1 MVRIDFR
8 CPQCQ
13 NTPDKHQNDKC
24 EYRFYHDEINEEYGW
39 IAGSIADLIPGE
51 ILNEEKAIP
60 VYAENHDSHEWDEVR
75 KKPGKELNKEIKEKA
90 A

>member
-1 MVRIDFR
+1 MTASVH

-24 EYRFYHDEINEEYGW
+24 EYRFYHDEVNEIYGW

-60 VYAENHDSHEWDEVR
+60 VYAEDSHDWDE
-75 KKPGKELNKEIKEKA
+75 PNKEVKEEA